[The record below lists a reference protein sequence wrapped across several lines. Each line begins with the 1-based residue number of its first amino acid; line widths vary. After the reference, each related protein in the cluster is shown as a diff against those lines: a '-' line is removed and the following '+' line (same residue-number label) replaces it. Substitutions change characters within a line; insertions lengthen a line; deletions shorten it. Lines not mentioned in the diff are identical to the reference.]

1 MRHRHIAGVLM
12 AWAVVGITSA
22 ASAQDAPAFADLGT
36 HLRVGDR
43 VRVEHRDGT
52 RFSGSV
58 VSLSTDALVITDA
71 TGRRTFTAATTAR
84 VARLGDSVM
93 NGALVGLLPGFLFG
107 LQLPRATSDRRVN
120 EGSGVKAGLITG
132 LIGAA
137 IGMAVDG
144 VRDGETELYIAAPP
158 ARATVA
164 PLMRRGAVGAA
175 ATIRW

>member
-1 MRHRHIAGVLM
+1 MWHRHIAGVLM
-12 AWAVVGITSA
+12 AWAIAGCSSV
-22 ASAQDAPAFADLGT
+22 ASAQDARAFADLGT

-52 RFSGSV
+52 RFIGRV
-58 VSLSTDALVITDA
+58 VSWSADALVITDA
-71 TGRRTFTAATTAR
+71 AGRRTLTAATTTR

-107 LQLPRATSDRRVN
+107 LQLPRATSDRRVD

-132 LIGAA
+132 LVGAA

-144 VRDGETELYIAAPP
+144 ARDGETTLYVAAPP
-158 ARATVA
+158 ARVTVA
-164 PLMRRGAVGAA
+164 SFMRRGAAGAA